1 MKKEAIYKNL
11 ILWFIS
17 LSILI
22 IFKFFDVNFIIIDVF
37 NFVSNFSVLVTIV
50 DKFLAIILILALAL
64 NLYSSVRLIIFSLK
78 K

>member
-22 IFKFFDVNFIIIDVF
+22 IFKFFDVNFIKIDVF

-50 DKFLAIILILALAL
+50 DKFVAIILILALAL

>member
-1 MKKEAIYKNL
+1 MKKEAVYKNL

-22 IFKFFDVNFIIIDVF
+22 IFKFFDINFIIIDVF
-37 NFVSNFSVLVTIV
+37 NLVPNFSFLVTIV
-50 DKFLAIILILALAL
+50 DKFVAIILIIALAL

>member
-22 IFKFFDVNFIIIDVF
+22 IFKFFDINFIIIDVF
-37 NFVSNFSVLVTIV
+37 NLVSNFSFLVTIV
-50 DKFLAIILILALAL
+50 DKFVAIILIIALAL

>member
-1 MKKEAIYKNL
+1 MKKEAVYKNL

-22 IFKFFDVNFIIIDVF
+22 IFKFFDINFIIIDVF
-37 NFVSNFSVLVTIV
+37 NLVSNFSFLVTIV
-50 DKFLAIILILALAL
+50 DKFVAIILIIALAL

>member
-37 NFVSNFSVLVTIV
+37 NFVSNFSFLVIIV
-50 DKFLAIILILALAL
+50 DKFVSIILILALAL

>member
-1 MKKEAIYKNL
+1 MKKEAVYKNL

-37 NFVSNFSVLVTIV
+37 NFVSNFSFLVTIV
-50 DKFLAIILILALAL
+50 DKFVAIILILALAL

>member
-50 DKFLAIILILALAL
+50 DKFVAIILILALAL